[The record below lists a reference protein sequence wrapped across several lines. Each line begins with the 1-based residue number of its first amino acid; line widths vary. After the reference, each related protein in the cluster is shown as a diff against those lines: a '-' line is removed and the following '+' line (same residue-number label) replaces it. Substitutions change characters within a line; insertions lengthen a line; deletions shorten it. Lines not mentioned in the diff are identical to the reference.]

1 MKPGSSGFTILVR
14 KMPFCNRFWN
24 RPLLVRHPNN
34 HLSLT
39 SPGISCQVKIRVV
52 ISLQPRDLTIP
63 PPGSIMSDGK
73 QAPQNIQ
80 DAFLNTVR
88 REKTSVVVY
97 LLNGAKL
104 TGRIRSFDKF
114 SVLLESGSQEQLI
127 FKHAISTISQTRRP
141 TGDMHSQATTETS
154 QREVRHDAN
163 SPEA

>member
-1 MKPGSSGFTILVR
+1 
-14 KMPFCNRFWN
+14 
-24 RPLLVRHPNN
+24 
-34 HLSLT
+34 
-39 SPGISCQVKIRVV
+39 
-52 ISLQPRDLTIP
+52 
-63 PPGSIMSDGK
+63 MSDGK

-127 FKHAISTISQTRRP
+127 FKHAISTISQSRRA
-141 TGDMHSQATTETS
+141 TGDLHSQATAETNPRDVRS
-154 QREVRHDAN
+154 SMSTRLRRDIRLNSREHFHKLKH
-163 SPEA
+163 S